1 MDMSRVAEQEGAS
14 FPEMLRHAVVDV
26 IGRKPVYFFDLDL
39 KTLNDPTTDILK
51 FECISVIGTFV
62 PYRPVAPPNRAAASD
77 PQAIFCRR
85 CHKPRRLIGAALRWS
100 YGGG

>member
-1 MDMSRVAEQEGAS
+1 MASPMPVFMPCPPAGTMDMRRVAEQEGAS

-39 KTLNDPTTDILK
+39 KALNDPTTDILK

-62 PYRPVAPPNRAAASD
+62 PYRPD
-77 PQAIFCRR
+77 
-85 CHKPRRLIGAALRWS
+85 
-100 YGGG
+100 